1 MNYFIDSE
9 DFFSNLHTQLKKKTL
24 YQKSKQYKTGLPGFS
39 FLFFCG
45 LEILVSQTFFLK
57 MSFTDILLH
66 RF

>member
-39 FLFFCG
+39 FLFFVVWKF
-45 LEILVSQTFFLK
+45 LSPKLFF
-57 MSFTDILLH
+57 
-66 RF
+66 